1 MAKSRLKMLSK
12 MEIIQKPQ
20 QEKTKPQYSDS
31 WPQRNDVY
39 TLKDVTFGIPE
50 GPSFSQKGKSASY
63 YRDGVCIIGPK
74 WLR

>member
-20 QEKTKPQYSDS
+20 QEKKLNLNIQTAGRSG
-31 WPQRNDVY
+31 NDVY

-50 GPSFSQKGKSASY
+50 GPLLAKKVNCKFTI
-63 YRDGVCIIGPK
+63 VIGFV
-74 WLR
+74 L